1 MLLSYRCARTAPW
14 HLGDHAVCCRCGPM
28 RIRRHNTMA
37 DHVADMIDNT
47 GAHVRRE
54 AYVKEF
60 CTAASDA
67 YLDVWAFGGVHVD
80 DLLVDVTIRHPMTD
94 RCQPAASQTAG
105 RAAEIGE
112 SDKQERY
119 PPQGGRPC
127 FCVLGP
133 CWR

>member
-1 MLLSYRCARTAPW
+1 
-14 HLGDHAVCCRCGPM
+14 
-28 RIRRHNTMA
+28 MA

-54 AYVKEF
+54 AYVKEL

-67 YLDVWAFGGVHVD
+67 YLDVWAFGRVHVD

-119 PPQGGRPC
+119 PPRGGRSVATLA
-127 FCVLGP
+127 FESWGRVGAEGEELL
-133 CWR
+133 